1 MSNGIEP
8 ELRRIISKV
17 LRVIVSIVVWSFIT
31 IFFGLYL
38 EWALIRGGFNT
49 FNVMFYTWF
58 AMSFAVLIYYFYRIW
73 RE

>member
-8 ELRRIISKV
+8 ELKQLITKI
-17 LRVIVSIVVWSFIT
+17 LRVITAIIIWSVIT

-49 FNVMFYTWF
+49 FNGMFYTWF
-58 AMSFAVLIYYFYRIW
+58 VISFGLLIYYFYRIW
-73 RE
+73 TR

>member
-17 LRVIVSIVVWSFIT
+17 LRVIGGIVIWSLIT

-38 EWALIRGGFNT
+38 EWALVRGGFNA
-49 FNVMFYTWF
+49 FNAMFYTWF
-58 AMSFAVLIYYFYRIW
+58 LVSFSVLTYYFYRIW

>member
-17 LRVIVSIVVWSFIT
+17 LRVIAGIVIWSVIT

-38 EWALIRGGFNT
+38 EWAMVRGGFNA

-58 AMSFAVLIYYFYRIW
+58 VMSFAVLIYYFYRIW